1 MVEIINFWKRRGN
14 RLKELYTI
22 FLALSDYRVPWQA
35 KAAVGLVII
44 YALLPFDL
52 FPEYIPFVGLID
64 DLLLA
69 TLGISWAMKMIPE
82 PVLIECRQKAKADAR
97 KLKRLTWILVGLLL
111 IWLGLIIYA
120 IVYLVQR
127 LN

>member
-1 MVEIINFWKRRGN
+1 MEIINFWKRRGN
-14 RLKELYTI
+14 RLKELYTM

-35 KAAVGLVII
+35 KAAVVFVIL
-44 YALLPFDL
+44 YALLPLDI
-52 FPEYIPFVGLID
+52 FPEYIPLAGLID

-82 PVLIECRQKAKADAR
+82 PVLEECRERAR
-97 KLKRLTWILVGLLL
+97 TDTGKLKRLTWTLVGLLI

-120 IVYLVQR
+120 IIYLAQR